1 MTVNTLEMGDSD
13 DRVAAALPAFASRLH
28 GQLVRPQ
35 DPDYDAARKVYNG
48 MIDRRPQ
55 LIARCVDVADV
66 VAAVNFARDNE
77 LSLAVRGGGHNVA
90 GFSTCDDGLVIDLGP
105 MKESGSILIGAGR
118 WCRRA
123 APGPM

>member
-1 MTVNTLEMGDSD
+1 MGDSD

-35 DPDYDAARKVYNG
+35 DPDYDAALKVYNG

-66 VAAVNFARDNE
+66 VAAVNFAATTNYRWRYA
-77 LSLAVRGGGHNVA
+77 AVVTTWLVLVPA
-90 GFSTCDDGLVIDLGP
+90 TTAWSST
-105 MKESGSILIGAGR
+105 SGR
-118 WCRRA
+118 
-123 APGPM
+123 